1 MPGNWS
7 DFGGLVRIAYN
18 FDFKMQFGLYELSR
32 NYFHVLVKIVV
43 LAQASRLLKR
53 FRLTPD

>member
-18 FDFKMQFGLYELSR
+18 FDFKMQFGLPELSR
-32 NYFHVLVKIVV
+32 NYFHVLVKIIV
-43 LAQASRLLKR
+43 LAQASSG
-53 FRLTPD
+53 T

>member
-1 MPGNWS
+1 M
-7 DFGGLVRIAYN
+7 RIAYN